1 MEIEHLPPSRMQLL
15 FSISLILGG
24 CVSACENRERR
35 GVMGEQESLEGRE
48 IPLFD
53 TNLAADAEVVLRVR
67 LVEDQGG
74 SKYHWQVV
82 EKLAIIKNEGSHK
95 MGNRVLVAH
104 YGWEPGIPA
113 GVSTI
118 YLNPYSELARDRW
131 RLVDGSAKS
140 GVSHRTGHAA
150 EY

>member
-1 MEIEHLPPSRMQLL
+1 MQLL
-15 FSISLILGG
+15 LSTSLILGG
-24 CVSACENRERR
+24 CASACENRERR
-35 GVMGEQESLEGRE
+35 GVMVQQESLEGRR

-53 TNLAADAEVVLRVR
+53 TDLAADAAVVLRVR
-67 LVEDQGG
+67 LVENQGG

-82 EKLAIIKNEGSHK
+82 ENLEILKNEGFHE

-118 YLNPYSELARDRW
+118 YLNPYSEQTHDMW

-140 GVSHRTGHAA
+140 AVSHRTDHAA
-150 EY
+150 EN

>member
-1 MEIEHLPPSRMQLL
+1 MQFLL
-15 FSISLILGG
+15 SISLILGG
-24 CVSACENRERR
+24 CASASENRERR
-35 GVMGEQESLEGRE
+35 SVMGQQESLRERE

-53 TNLAADAEVVLRVR
+53 MDLAADAEVVLRVR

-82 EKLAIIKNEGSHK
+82 EKLEIIKNEGSHK

-118 YLNPYSELARDRW
+118 YLDPYSELASDMW
-131 RLVDGSAKS
+131 RLVKGSAKS
-140 GVSHRTGHAA
+140 GVSHRADQA
-150 EY
+150 PEN